1 MWPKSWYPR
10 KTFGEKLCFYLTII
24 IISCKCIIM
33 VTVSMLR
40 VGIVWCSVWATRTLY
55 GEEVAKVQSRK
66 GESAKMRRRRCEG
79 ERAILVS
86 LLRLYTSL
94 SRLATSYFRLF
105 WSRLVF
111 LKGLCLE
118 ENDDDQ
124 FVPRKLFIFRID
136 NLQKVSQV
144 CTRLHVYLNNFLL
157 MTFVWFLV
165 LNFFLLSTK
174 TVGATSW
181 SW

>member
-66 GESAKMRRRRCEG
+66 GESAKMRRRNAKMR
-79 ERAILVS
+79 R
-86 LLRLYTSL
+86 
-94 SRLATSYFRLF
+94 
-105 WSRLVF
+105 
-111 LKGLCLE
+111 
-118 ENDDDQ
+118 
-124 FVPRKLFIFRID
+124 RKSDIS
-136 NLQKVSQV
+136 VASSS
-144 CTRLHVYLNNFLL
+144 
-157 MTFVWFLV
+157 
-165 LNFFLLSTK
+165 LNFALSPCYFVLSPLLIETCFPERIMF
-174 TVGATSW
+174 GREWWW
-181 SW
+181 SICSEKIVHIQDW